1 MRSLFNID
9 MDFLNDLLNYYQ
21 LSKEQYEIMT
31 RPLSYGDLRFDYRVK
46 GLEPLLV
53 RIKKAIASKEK
64 IIVYGDYD
72 CDGIMSTSIIVKVF
86 ELLGHPIGYY
96 VPSRYIDGYGLNV
109 KRVEEIAKK
118 GYSLIITVD
127 NGISAFE
134 AISLAK
140 EKGID
145 TLVVD
150 HHEVQDDKLP
160 DAVGIL
166 HPFVSELGEY
176 AASGGFMAFVLATA
190 LLDKVEPYLLALAGI
205 STISDMMPLLGYNR
219 DLVRLAIE
227 TMNRN
232 HFPSI
237 ARLTGDKNIDEKV
250 IAMEIA
256 PKINAVGRMDETTN
270 INRLIKYFVSSDT
283 ADIESFGSFIESIN
297 ETRKA
302 LTKEV
307 VESLEAIGDVP
318 GIVLK
323 LDIKE
328 GLIGLIAN
336 RIVNEHQVPT
346 IIFTEDSTDKTLLKG
361 SMRSKEGFNITKAF
375 GSLEKYLVTHGGHAF
390 AGGLAIHK
398 DDFESFKKDFIVL
411 ADRYRFVE
419 EEIAAIPI
427 SLNDINMQNYEKIRT
442 FSPFGEGFKE
452 PSFLVT
458 GLKAANL
465 TFISNDKHLST
476 IIGMNVKLL
485 GFNISRQ
492 EVCKLSY
499 IDIYGNMQL
508 NEFRGRYTLEFRVS
522 SYRANK
528 LL

>member
-1 MRSLFNID
+1 
-9 MDFLNDLLNYYQ
+9 MDFLTALLNYYR
-21 LSKEQYEIMT
+21 LSKERYDLMT
-31 RPLSYGDLRFDYRVK
+31 RPLAFEDLRFDRRVSEIK
-46 GLEPLLV
+46 PLIV
-53 RIKKAIASKEK
+53 RIQKAIQNKEK

-86 ELLGHPIGYY
+86 EMLGHPISYY

-109 KRVEEIAKK
+109 RRVDEIAQK

-134 AISLAK
+134 AIDLAK

-150 HHEVQDDKLP
+150 HHEVQEGKLP
-160 DAVGIL
+160 NAVGVL
-166 HPFVSELGEY
+166 HPFVSNLGQY

-190 LLDKVEPYLLALAGI
+190 LLDYVDAYLLSLAAI
-205 STISDMMPLLGYNR
+205 STVSDMMPLVEYNR
-219 DLVRLAIE
+219 DLLRLGLEAMNGHHFSAI
-227 TMNRN
+227 R
-232 HFPSI
+232 
-237 ARLTGDKNIDEKV
+237 RLTGDKEINEKV

-256 PKINAVGRMDETTN
+256 PKVNAVGRMDETTS
-270 INRLIKYFVSSDT
+270 INRLIKYFTSSSDE
-283 ADIESFGSFIESIN
+283 DINLYGSFIESIN
-297 ETRKA
+297 DSRKV

-307 VESLEAIGDVP
+307 VESLNSIGDEA

-336 RIVNEHQVPT
+336 RLVNEHQVPT
-346 IIFTEDSTDKTLLKG
+346 IVFTEDSTDKTLLKG

-390 AGGLAIHK
+390 AGGLAIRK
-398 DDFESFKKDFIVL
+398 GDFEDFKKDFVAL
-411 ADRYRFVE
+411 ADRYRFSE
-419 EEIAAIPI
+419 EEIEALPV
-427 SLNDINMQNYEKIRT
+427 SLNDINMRNYEILKS

-452 PSFLVT
+452 PSLLIK
-458 GLKAANL
+458 GLKSANL
-465 TFISNDKHLST
+465 SFISNDKHLST

-492 EVCKLSY
+492 
-499 IDIYGNMQL
+499 DINQHQFVDLYGNLQL
-508 NEFRGRYTLEFRVS
+508 NEYRGRYTLEFRVS
-522 SYRANK
+522 SYRPNN